1 MLSVSDKKIL
11 STCLDNRAKI
21 SQGIRLLKSII
32 NEVSSKSA
40 VGIGCYLSKKVRSYT
55 KQNGENLKKLGS
67 VDK

>member
-55 KQNGENLKKLGS
+55 K
-67 VDK
+67 